1 MINRLIQ
8 RIAERFSRR
17 FSSHQEAQ
25 TDLRVN
31 VPPVRASVVET
42 PDTEVL
48 VADSIGIGLPAKVI
62 LYNDEIHSF
71 DEVIVQLVKATGCS
85 SVEAEALAFEVDSRG
100 LACVYEGEFGEC
112 LHVSSILEEI
122 ALHTAVEF

>member
-1 MINRLIQ
+1 MINRLFQ

-17 FSSHQEAQ
+17 FSSQSEA
-25 TDLRVN
+25 TAD
-31 VPPVRASVVET
+31 VRGVTPIRISAIEI

-48 VADSIGIGLPAKVI
+48 VAESVAVSLSAKVI

-71 DEVIVQLVKATGCS
+71 DEVIIQLVKATGCTA
-85 SVEAEALAFEVDSRG
+85 VQAEGLALEVDSRG
-100 LACVYEGEFGEC
+100 LACVYEGEFDEC